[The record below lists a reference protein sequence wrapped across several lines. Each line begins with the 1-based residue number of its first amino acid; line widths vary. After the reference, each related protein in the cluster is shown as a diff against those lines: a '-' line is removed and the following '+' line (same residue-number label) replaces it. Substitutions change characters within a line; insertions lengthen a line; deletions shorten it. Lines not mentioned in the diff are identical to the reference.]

1 MSRPYSQ
8 GDAAN
13 NRDAQSLTK
22 ILGRVIADP
31 KRDAA
36 DKEELKELL
45 SNAAVL
51 LLKGKRDALM
61 VKSVKKKVAKKP
73 AKKKSLK
80 KAA

>member
-13 NRDAQSLTK
+13 NRDAQSITK

-45 SNAAVL
+45 SSAAVL
-51 LLKGKRDALM
+51 LLKGKRDALL
-61 VKSVKKKVAKKP
+61 VKPVAAPTKKRAKKTVR
-73 AKKKSLK
+73 KSPS
-80 KAA
+80 

>member
-13 NRDAQSLTK
+13 NRDAQSITK

-45 SNAAVL
+45 SSAAVL
-51 LLKGKRDALM
+51 LLKGKRDALL
-61 VKSVKKKVAKKP
+61 VKSVPPPKKL
-73 AKKKSLK
+73 AKKKSARK
-80 KAA
+80 SA